1 MTNEHRRL
9 TLYLHDPPLL
19 SVLEHVHVHV
29 CFTDFYFLLL
39 CLFFCVSDYFCLIW
53 LTVSEPEP
61 ATSAVPLNP
70 VQFNS
75 IQSITC

>member
-29 CFTDFYFLLL
+29 SVLQIFIFFSYVYF
-39 CLFFCVSDYFCLIW
+39 FVFLIIF
-53 LTVSEPEP
+53 V
-61 ATSAVPLNP
+61 
-70 VQFNS
+70 
-75 IQSITC
+75 